1 MKMKRH
7 SYSIIY
13 WKNKAKGLLELPTC
27 KDDPVDLMPQVK
39 GRTHVV
45 GLQDMPEKQQSNMII
60 SKSGIAGTISL
71 FMI

>member
-45 GLQDMPEKQQSNMII
+45 GLEDMPRKKKRIEHDLTKAALLERCLCS
-60 SKSGIAGTISL
+60 
-71 FMI
+71 

>member
-1 MKMKRH
+1 MKRQ

-13 WKNKAKGLLELPTC
+13 WKKKAKGLLELPTC

-45 GLQDMPEKQQSNMII
+45 GLEDMPGKKRIEHDLTKAALLERCLCS
-60 SKSGIAGTISL
+60 
-71 FMI
+71 